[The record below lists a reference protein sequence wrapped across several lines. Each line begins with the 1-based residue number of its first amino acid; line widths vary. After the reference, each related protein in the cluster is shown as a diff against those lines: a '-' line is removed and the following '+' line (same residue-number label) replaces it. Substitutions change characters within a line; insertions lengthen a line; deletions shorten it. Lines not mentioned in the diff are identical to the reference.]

1 MIFCSVIAS
10 LPMKQFIYIPVLA
23 ACLMVLSA
31 CSGSEVSPE
40 ENAGQQE
47 TATQQFTVVVE
58 SIGEFFT
65 QASSR
70 RPISSVDPEQSFD
83 KLSLIIARYES
94 PAEVVYM
101 KNLDGWSDTHNQVS
115 VPWSQG
121 DSRGRKA
128 VITLTGDECLEDDC
142 DYLVYAI
149 GYQSGTYGG
158 YEAFAGVKPGDN
170 FFRTETA
177 DVPEGGIAEEI
188 FAGAEFFHVHDG
200 KIYSVA
206 SSEAEEEEGMV
217 VLRRQVA
224 GTFGYF
230 TRIPAT
236 VAGQPVVSLQLVT
249 TRKNRT
255 VIFGGF
261 RGVDDEENFR
271 KENVINGMNPR
282 TDYNAALA
290 GSAVNDAFVV
300 YRINLANW
308 FPGNTSNSA
317 LPFDQNGDG
326 YLDDGD
332 TNWQID
338 TDRYPEGSIS
348 LPAGTVFDDE
358 FLVSVAM
365 TEADIAAGLPTFQ
378 MQLLGMDGEVLKYW
392 DVLLRDLGGEDML
405 AERTVV
411 SLPDGNNGRAVV
423 TVEDNPE
430 TEYCYSVVR
439 NRLYTMGTKSQ
450 GQSYGEDEPIDLSQA
465 DDLVLDSRHEWNAV
479 NIIFF

>member
-1 MIFCSVIAS
+1 
-10 LPMKQFIYIPVLA
+10 MKRIMKEYLLEAAALA
-23 ACLMVLSA
+23 VWLITLAG
-31 CSGSEVSPE
+31 CSGSEVIQE
-40 ENAGQQE
+40 EGSGQQE
-47 TATQQFTVVVE
+47 SVTQQFTVVVE
-58 SIGEFFT
+58 SVGELFS
-65 QASSR
+65 QADSR

-83 KLSLIIARYES
+83 KLSLIITRYES

-101 KNLDGWSDTHNQVS
+101 KTLDGWSDTHNRVS

-128 VITLTGDECLEDDC
+128 VVTLTGDECLENGR
-142 DYLVYAI
+142 DYLVYAV

-170 FFRTETA
+170 FFRTEIA
-177 DVPEGGIAEEI
+177 DVPEGGMAEEI
-188 FAGAEFFHVHDG
+188 FAGAESFHVHDG
-200 KIYSVA
+200 KIYPVA
-206 SSEAEEEEGMV
+206 SSEAEEEEAVV

-230 TRIPAT
+230 TRIPAQYAGES
-236 VAGQPVVSLQLVT
+236 VAAMQLVT

-282 TDYNAALA
+282 TDYNTALA
-290 GSAVNDAFVV
+290 GSTMNDAFVV

-317 LPFDQNGDG
+317 LPLDQNGDG
-326 YLDDGD
+326 YLDAED

-338 TDRYPEGSIS
+338 TDRYPDSSIS
-348 LPAGTVFDDE
+348 LPAGTVFNDS

-378 MQLLGMDGEVLKYW
+378 MQLLSANGKILKHW
-392 DVLLRDLGGEDML
+392 DVLLRDSE
-405 AERTVV
+405 EEEQTVRTMV

-439 NRLYTMGTKSQ
+439 NRLYTMGVKSQ
-450 GQSYGEDEPIDLSQA
+450 GQSYGEDEPIDMSQV

>member
-1 MIFCSVIAS
+1 
-10 LPMKQFIYIPVLA
+10 MKRTMKKYLLESAALA
-23 ACLMVLSA
+23 VWLITLAG
-31 CSGSEVSPE
+31 CSGSEVTSE
-40 ENAGQQE
+40 ENTGQEEQVVS
-47 TATQQFTVVVE
+47 QQFTIVVE
-58 SIGEFFT
+58 SVGELFS
-65 QASSR
+65 QADSR
-70 RPISSVDPEQSFD
+70 RPISSVDPEQNFD
-83 KLSLIIARYES
+83 KLSLIITRYES

-101 KNLDGWSDTHNQVS
+101 KTLDGWSDTHNRVS

-128 VITLTGDECLEDDC
+128 VVTLTGDECLENGR
-142 DYLVYAI
+142 DYLVYAV

-158 YEAFAGVKPGDN
+158 YEAFEGVKLGDN
-170 FFRTETA
+170 FFRTEIA
-177 DVPEGGIAEEI
+177 DVPEGGMAEEV

-200 KIYSVA
+200 KIYSMA
-206 SSEAEEEEGMV
+206 SSEAEESEGIV

-230 TRIPAT
+230 TRIPAQYAGES
-236 VAGQPVVSLQLVT
+236 VAAMQLVT

-290 GSAVNDAFVV
+290 GSTENDAFVV

-326 YLDDGD
+326 YLDDED
-332 TNWQID
+332 ANWQID

-378 MQLLGMDGEVLKYW
+378 MQLLGVDGEVLKYW
-392 DVLLRDLGGEDML
+392 NVLLRDLGGEDML

-465 DDLVLDSRHEWNAV
+465 DELVLDSRHEWNAV

>member
-1 MIFCSVIAS
+1 
-10 LPMKQFIYIPVLA
+10 MKRIMKEYLLEAVALA
-23 ACLMVLSA
+23 VWLITLAG
-31 CSGSEVSPE
+31 CSGSEVIQE
-40 ENAGQQE
+40 EGSGQQE
-47 TATQQFTVVVE
+47 SVTQQFTVVVE
-58 SIGEFFT
+58 SVGELFS
-65 QASSR
+65 QADSR

-83 KLSLIIARYES
+83 KLSLIITRYES

-101 KNLDGWSDTHNQVS
+101 KTLDGWSDTHNRVS

-128 VITLTGDECLEDDC
+128 VVTLTGDECLENGR
-142 DYLVYAI
+142 DYLVYAV
-149 GYQSGTYGG
+149 GYQSGTYGA

-170 FFRTETA
+170 FFRTEIA

-188 FAGAEFFHVHDG
+188 FAGAESFHVHDG
-200 KIYSVA
+200 KIYPVA
-206 SSEAEEEEGMV
+206 SSEAEEEEAVV

-230 TRIPAT
+230 TRIPAQYAGES
-236 VAGQPVVSLQLVT
+236 VAAMQLVT

-290 GSAVNDAFVV
+290 GSTMNDAFVV

-317 LPFDQNGDG
+317 LPLDQNGDG
-326 YLDDGD
+326 YLDAED

-338 TDRYPEGSIS
+338 TDRYPDSSIS
-348 LPAGTVFDDE
+348 LPAGTVFNDS

-378 MQLLGMDGEVLKYW
+378 MQLLSANGKILKHW
-392 DVLLRDLGGEDML
+392 DVLLRDSE
-405 AERTVV
+405 EEEQTVRTMV

-439 NRLYTMGTKSQ
+439 NRLYTMGVKSQ
-450 GQSYGEDEPIDLSQA
+450 GQSYGEDEPIDMSQV

>member
-1 MIFCSVIAS
+1 
-10 LPMKQFIYIPVLA
+10 MKRIMKEYLLEAAALA
-23 ACLMVLSA
+23 VWLITLAG
-31 CSGSEVSPE
+31 CSGSEVIQE
-40 ENAGQQE
+40 EGSGQQE
-47 TATQQFTVVVE
+47 SVTQQFTVVVE
-58 SIGEFFT
+58 SVGELFS
-65 QASSR
+65 QADSR

-83 KLSLIIARYES
+83 KLSLIITRYES

-101 KNLDGWSDTHNQVS
+101 KTLDGWSDTHNRVS

-128 VITLTGDECLEDDC
+128 VVTLTGDECLENGR
-142 DYLVYAI
+142 DYLVYAV

-170 FFRTETA
+170 FFRTEIA
-177 DVPEGGIAEEI
+177 DVPEGGMAEEV
-188 FAGAEFFHVHDG
+188 FAGAESFHVHDG
-200 KIYSVA
+200 KIYPVA
-206 SSEAEEEEGMV
+206 SSEAEEEEAVV

-230 TRIPAT
+230 TRIPAQYAGES
-236 VAGQPVVSLQLVT
+236 VAAMQLVT

-290 GSAVNDAFVV
+290 GSTMNDAFVV

-317 LPFDQNGDG
+317 LPLDQNGDG
-326 YLDDGD
+326 YLDAED

-338 TDRYPEGSIS
+338 TERYPDSSIS
-348 LPAGTVFDDE
+348 LPAGTVFNDS

-378 MQLLGMDGEVLKYW
+378 MQLLSANGKILKHW
-392 DVLLRDLGGEDML
+392 DVLLRDSE
-405 AERTVV
+405 EEEQTVRTMV

-439 NRLYTMGTKSQ
+439 NRLYTMGVKSQ
-450 GQSYGEDEPIDLSQA
+450 GQSYGEDEPIDMSQV

>member
-1 MIFCSVIAS
+1 
-10 LPMKQFIYIPVLA
+10 MKRIMKEYLLEAAALA
-23 ACLMVLSA
+23 VWLITLAG
-31 CSGSEVSPE
+31 CSGSEVIQE
-40 ENAGQQE
+40 EGSGQQE
-47 TATQQFTVVVE
+47 SVTQQFTVVVE
-58 SIGEFFT
+58 SVGELFS
-65 QASSR
+65 QADSR

-83 KLSLIIARYES
+83 KLSLIITRYES

-101 KNLDGWSDTHNQVS
+101 KTLDGWSDTHNRVS

-128 VITLTGDECLEDDC
+128 VVTLTGDECLENGR
-142 DYLVYAI
+142 DYLVYAV

-170 FFRTETA
+170 FFRTEIA
-177 DVPEGGIAEEI
+177 DVPEGGMAEEI
-188 FAGAEFFHVHDG
+188 FAGAESFHVHDG
-200 KIYSVA
+200 KIYPVA
-206 SSEAEEEEGMV
+206 SSEAEEEEAVV

-230 TRIPAT
+230 TRIPAQYAGES
-236 VAGQPVVSLQLVT
+236 VAAMQLVT

-290 GSAVNDAFVV
+290 GSTMNDAFVV

-317 LPFDQNGDG
+317 LPLDQNGDG
-326 YLDDGD
+326 YLDAED

-338 TDRYPEGSIS
+338 TDRYPDSSIS
-348 LPAGTVFDDE
+348 LPAGTVFNDS

-378 MQLLGMDGEVLKYW
+378 MQLLSANGKILKHW
-392 DVLLRDLGGEDML
+392 DVLLRDSE
-405 AERTVV
+405 EEEQTVRTMV

-439 NRLYTMGTKSQ
+439 NRLYTMGVKSQ
-450 GQSYGEDEPIDLSQA
+450 GQSYGEDEPIDMSQV

>member
-1 MIFCSVIAS
+1 
-10 LPMKQFIYIPVLA
+10 MKRIMKEYLLEAVALA
-23 ACLMVLSA
+23 VWLITLAG
-31 CSGSEVSPE
+31 CSGSEVIQE
-40 ENAGQQE
+40 EGSGQQE
-47 TATQQFTVVVE
+47 SVTQQFTVVVE
-58 SIGEFFT
+58 SVGELFS
-65 QASSR
+65 QADSR

-83 KLSLIIARYES
+83 KLSLIITRYES

-101 KNLDGWSDTHNQVS
+101 KTLDGWSDTHNRVS

-128 VITLTGDECLEDDC
+128 VVTLTGDECLENGR
-142 DYLVYAI
+142 DYLVYAV
-149 GYQSGTYGG
+149 GYQSGTYGA

-170 FFRTETA
+170 FFRTEIA
-177 DVPEGGIAEEI
+177 DVPEGGMAEEV
-188 FAGAEFFHVHDG
+188 FAGAESFHVHDG
-200 KIYSVA
+200 KIYPVA
-206 SSEAEEEEGMV
+206 SSEAEEEEAVV

-230 TRIPAT
+230 TRIPAQYAGES
-236 VAGQPVVSLQLVT
+236 VAAMQLVT

-290 GSAVNDAFVV
+290 GSTMNDAFVV

-317 LPFDQNGDG
+317 LPLDQNGDG
-326 YLDDGD
+326 YLDAED

-338 TDRYPEGSIS
+338 TDRYPDSSIS
-348 LPAGTVFDDE
+348 LPAGTVFNDS

-378 MQLLGMDGEVLKYW
+378 MQLLSANGKILKHW
-392 DVLLRDLGGEDML
+392 DVLLRDSE
-405 AERTVV
+405 EEEQTVRTMV

-439 NRLYTMGTKSQ
+439 NRLYTMGVKSQ
-450 GQSYGEDEPIDLSQA
+450 GQSYGEDEPIDMSQV

>member
-1 MIFCSVIAS
+1 
-10 LPMKQFIYIPVLA
+10 MKRIMKEYLLEAAALA
-23 ACLMVLSA
+23 VWLITLAG
-31 CSGSEVSPE
+31 CSGSEVIQE
-40 ENAGQQE
+40 EGSGQQE
-47 TATQQFTVVVE
+47 SVTQQFTVVVE
-58 SIGEFFT
+58 SVGELFS
-65 QASSR
+65 QADSR

-83 KLSLIIARYES
+83 KLSLIITRYES

-101 KNLDGWSDTHNQVS
+101 KTLDGWSDTHNRVS

-128 VITLTGDECLEDDC
+128 VVTLTGDECLENGR
-142 DYLVYAI
+142 DYLVYAV

-170 FFRTETA
+170 FFRTEIA
-177 DVPEGGIAEEI
+177 DVPEGGMAEEV
-188 FAGAEFFHVHDG
+188 FAGAESFHVHDG
-200 KIYSVA
+200 KIYPVA
-206 SSEAEEEEGMV
+206 SSEAEEEEAVV

-230 TRIPAT
+230 TRIPAQYAGES
-236 VAGQPVVSLQLVT
+236 VAAMQLVT

-290 GSAVNDAFVV
+290 GSTMNDAFVV

-317 LPFDQNGDG
+317 LPLDQNGDG
-326 YLDDGD
+326 YLDAED

-338 TDRYPEGSIS
+338 TDRYPDSSIS
-348 LPAGTVFDDE
+348 LPAGTVFNDS

-378 MQLLGMDGEVLKYW
+378 MQLLSANGKILKHW
-392 DVLLRDLGGEDML
+392 DVLLRDSE
-405 AERTVV
+405 EEEQTVRTMV

-439 NRLYTMGTKSQ
+439 NRLYTMGVKSQ
-450 GQSYGEDEPIDLSQA
+450 GQSYGEDEPIDMSQV

>member
-1 MIFCSVIAS
+1 
-10 LPMKQFIYIPVLA
+10 MKRTMKKYLLEAAALA
-23 ACLMVLSA
+23 VWLITLAG
-31 CSGSEVSPE
+31 CSGSEVIQE
-40 ENAGQQE
+40 EGSGQQE
-47 TATQQFTVVVE
+47 PVTQQFTVVVE
-58 SIGEFFT
+58 SVGELFS
-65 QASSR
+65 QADSR

-83 KLSLIIARYES
+83 KLSLIITRYES

-101 KNLDGWSDTHNQVS
+101 KTLDGWSDTHNRVS

-128 VITLTGDECLEDDC
+128 VVTLTGDECLENGR
-142 DYLVYAI
+142 DYLVYAV

-158 YEAFAGVKPGDN
+158 YEAFEGVKLGDN
-170 FFRTETA
+170 FFRTEIA
-177 DVPEGGIAEEI
+177 DVPEGGMAEEV

-200 KIYSVA
+200 KIYSMA
-206 SSEAEEEEGMV
+206 SSEAEESEGIV

-230 TRIPAT
+230 TRIPAQYAGES
-236 VAGQPVVSLQLVT
+236 VAAMQLVT

-282 TDYNAALA
+282 TDYNTALA
-290 GSAVNDAFVV
+290 GSTMNDAFVV

-317 LPFDQNGDG
+317 LPLDQNGDG
-326 YLDDGD
+326 YLDAED

-365 TEADIAAGLPTFQ
+365 TEADIVAGLPTFQ
-378 MQLLGMDGEVLKYW
+378 MQLLGVDGEVLKYW

-423 TVEDNPE
+423 TVENNPE

-465 DDLVLDSRHEWNAV
+465 DELVLDSRHEWSAV
-479 NIIFF
+479 NVIFF

>member
-1 MIFCSVIAS
+1 
-10 LPMKQFIYIPVLA
+10 MKRIMKEYLLEAAALA
-23 ACLMVLSA
+23 VWLITLAG
-31 CSGSEVSPE
+31 CSGSEVIQE
-40 ENAGQQE
+40 EGSGQQE
-47 TATQQFTVVVE
+47 SVTQQFTVVVE
-58 SIGEFFT
+58 SVGELFS
-65 QASSR
+65 QADSR

-83 KLSLIIARYES
+83 RLSLIITRYES

-101 KNLDGWSDTHNQVS
+101 KTLDGWSDTHNRVS

-128 VITLTGDECLEDDC
+128 VVTLTGDECLENGR
-142 DYLVYAI
+142 DYLVYAV
-149 GYQSGTYGG
+149 GYQSGTYGA

-170 FFRTETA
+170 FFRTEIA
-177 DVPEGGIAEEI
+177 DVPEGGMAEEI
-188 FAGAEFFHVHDG
+188 FAGAESFHVHDG
-200 KIYSVA
+200 KIYPVA
-206 SSEAEEEEGMV
+206 SSEAEEEEAVV

-230 TRIPAT
+230 TRIPAQYAGES
-236 VAGQPVVSLQLVT
+236 VAAMQLVT

-290 GSAVNDAFVV
+290 GSTMNDAFVV

-317 LPFDQNGDG
+317 LPLDQNGDG
-326 YLDDGD
+326 YLDAED

-338 TDRYPEGSIS
+338 TDRYPDSSIS
-348 LPAGTVFDDE
+348 LPAGTVFNDS

-378 MQLLGMDGEVLKYW
+378 MQLLSANGKILKHW
-392 DVLLRDLGGEDML
+392 DVLLRDSEEGEQTV
-405 AERTVV
+405 RTMV

-439 NRLYTMGTKSQ
+439 NRLYTMGVKSQ
-450 GQSYGEDEPIDLSQA
+450 GQSYGEDEPIDMSQV

>member
-1 MIFCSVIAS
+1 
-10 LPMKQFIYIPVLA
+10 MKRIMKEYLLEAAALA
-23 ACLMVLSA
+23 VWLITLAG
-31 CSGSEVSPE
+31 CSGSEVIQE
-40 ENAGQQE
+40 EGSGQQE
-47 TATQQFTVVVE
+47 SVTQQFTVVVE
-58 SIGEFFT
+58 SVGELFS
-65 QASSR
+65 QADSR

-83 KLSLIIARYES
+83 KLSLIITRYES

-101 KNLDGWSDTHNQVS
+101 KTLDGWSDTHNRVS

-128 VITLTGDECLEDDC
+128 VVTLTGDECLENGR
-142 DYLVYAI
+142 DYLVYAV
-149 GYQSGTYGG
+149 GYQSGTYGA

-170 FFRTETA
+170 FFRTEIA
-177 DVPEGGIAEEI
+177 DVPEGGMAEEI
-188 FAGAEFFHVHDG
+188 FAGAESFHVHDG
-200 KIYSVA
+200 KIYPVA
-206 SSEAEEEEGMV
+206 SSEAEEEEAVV

-230 TRIPAT
+230 TRIPAQYAGES
-236 VAGQPVVSLQLVT
+236 VAAMQLVT

-290 GSAVNDAFVV
+290 GSTMNDAFVV

-317 LPFDQNGDG
+317 LPLDQNGDG
-326 YLDDGD
+326 YLDAED

-338 TDRYPEGSIS
+338 TDRYPDSSIS
-348 LPAGTVFDDE
+348 LPAGTVFNDS

-378 MQLLGMDGEVLKYW
+378 MQLLSANGKILKHW
-392 DVLLRDLGGEDML
+392 DVLLRDSE
-405 AERTVV
+405 EEEQTVRTMV

-439 NRLYTMGTKSQ
+439 NRLYTMGVKSQ
-450 GQSYGEDEPIDLSQA
+450 GQSYGEDEPIDMSQV

>member
-1 MIFCSVIAS
+1 
-10 LPMKQFIYIPVLA
+10 MKRIMKEYLLEAAALA
-23 ACLMVLSA
+23 VWLITLAG
-31 CSGSEVSPE
+31 CSGSEVIQE
-40 ENAGQQE
+40 EGSGQQE
-47 TATQQFTVVVE
+47 SVTQQFTVVVE
-58 SIGEFFT
+58 SVGELFS
-65 QASSR
+65 QADSR

-83 KLSLIIARYES
+83 KLSLIITRYES

-101 KNLDGWSDTHNQVS
+101 KTLDGWSDTHNRVS

-128 VITLTGDECLEDDC
+128 VVTLTGDECLENGR
-142 DYLVYAI
+142 DYLVYAV

-158 YEAFAGVKPGDN
+158 YEAFTGVELGDN
-170 FFRTETA
+170 FFRTEVA
-177 DVPEGGIAEEI
+177 NVPEGGSAEEI
-188 FAGAEFFHVHDG
+188 FAGAEFFHVRNG

-206 SSEAEEEEGMV
+206 SSDAEAEEGV
-217 VLRRQVA
+217 VILRRQVA

-230 TRIPAT
+230 TRIPAV
-236 VAGQPVVSLQLVT
+236 VAGVPVASMQLVT

-255 VIFGGF
+255 VVFGGF

-271 KENVINGMNPR
+271 KENVINGINPR

-290 GSAVNDAFVV
+290 GSTMNDAFVV

-317 LPFDQNGDG
+317 LPLDQNGDG
-326 YLDDGD
+326 YLDAED

-338 TDRYPEGSIS
+338 TDRYPDSSIS
-348 LPAGTVFDDE
+348 LPAGTVFNDS

-378 MQLLGMDGEVLKYW
+378 MQLLSANGKILKHW
-392 DVLLRDLGGEDML
+392 DVLLRDSEEGEQTV
-405 AERTVV
+405 RTMV

-439 NRLYTMGTKSQ
+439 NRLYTMGVKSQ
-450 GQSYGEDEPIDLSQA
+450 GQSYGEDEPIDMSQV

>member
-1 MIFCSVIAS
+1 
-10 LPMKQFIYIPVLA
+10 MKRIMKEYLLEAAALA
-23 ACLMVLSA
+23 VWLITLVS
-31 CSGSEVSPE
+31 CSGSELTLEEVPE
-40 ENAGQQE
+40 QQE
-47 TATQQFTVVVE
+47 SATQQFTIVVE
-58 SIGEFFT
+58 SVGELFT
-65 QASSR
+65 QADSR

-83 KLSLIIARYES
+83 RLSLIITRYES
-94 PAEVVYM
+94 PAEVVY
-101 KNLDGWSDTHNQVS
+101 KKTLDGWSSTDNRVS
-115 VPWSQG
+115 VPWSEG
-121 DSRGRKA
+121 DTRGRKA
-128 VITLTGDECLEDDC
+128 VVTLTGDECLENGR
-142 DYLVYAI
+142 DYLVYAV
-149 GYQSGTYGG
+149 GYQSGTYGD
-158 YEAFAGVKPGDN
+158 YEAFAGVEPGDN
-170 FFRTETA
+170 YFRTEIA

-230 TRIPAT
+230 TRIPAA
-236 VAGQPVVSLQLVT
+236 VAGEPVAAMQLVT

-290 GSAVNDAFVV
+290 GSAVNNAFVV

-308 FPGNTSNSA
+308 FPGNTFNTA
-317 LPFDQNGDG
+317 LPLDQNGDG
-326 YLDDGD
+326 YLDAED

-365 TEADIAAGLPTFQ
+365 TEADIVAGLPTFQ
-378 MQLLGMDGEVLKYW
+378 MQLLGVDGEVLKYW

-423 TVEDNPE
+423 TVENNPE

-450 GQSYGEDEPIDLSQA
+450 GQSYGEDEPIDMSQV

>member
-1 MIFCSVIAS
+1 
-10 LPMKQFIYIPVLA
+10 MKRIMKEYLLEAAALA
-23 ACLMVLSA
+23 VWLITLAG
-31 CSGSEVSPE
+31 CSGSEVIQE
-40 ENAGQQE
+40 EGSGQQE
-47 TATQQFTVVVE
+47 SVTQQFTVVVE
-58 SIGEFFT
+58 SVGELFS
-65 QASSR
+65 QADSR

-83 KLSLIIARYES
+83 KLSLIITRYES

-101 KNLDGWSDTHNQVS
+101 KTLDGWSDTHNRVS

-128 VITLTGDECLEDDC
+128 VVTLTGDECLENGR
-142 DYLVYAI
+142 DYLVYAV

-158 YEAFAGVKPGDN
+158 YEAFEGVKLGDN
-170 FFRTETA
+170 FSRTEIA
-177 DVPEGGIAEEI
+177 DVPEGGMAEEI
-188 FAGAEFFHVHDG
+188 FAGAESFHVHDG
-200 KIYSVA
+200 KIYPVA
-206 SSEAEEEEGMV
+206 SSEAEEEEAVV

-230 TRIPAT
+230 TRIPAQYAGES
-236 VAGQPVVSLQLVT
+236 VAAMQLVT

-290 GSAVNDAFVV
+290 GSAVNNAFVV

-317 LPFDQNGDG
+317 LPLDQNGDG
-326 YLDDGD
+326 YLDAED

-338 TDRYPEGSIS
+338 TDRYPDSSIS
-348 LPAGTVFDDE
+348 LPAGTVFSDS

-378 MQLLGMDGEVLKYW
+378 MQLLSANGKILKHW
-392 DVLLRDLGGEDML
+392 DVLLRDSE
-405 AERTVV
+405 EEEQTVRTMV
-411 SLPDGNNGRAVV
+411 SLSDGNNGRAVV

-439 NRLYTMGTKSQ
+439 NRLYTMGVKSQ
-450 GQSYGEDEPIDLSQA
+450 GQSYGEDEPIDMSQV

>member
-1 MIFCSVIAS
+1 
-10 LPMKQFIYIPVLA
+10 MKRIMKEYLLEAAALA
-23 ACLMVLSA
+23 VWLITLVS
-31 CSGSEVSPE
+31 CSGSELTLEEVPE
-40 ENAGQQE
+40 QQE
-47 TATQQFTVVVE
+47 SATQQFTIVVE

-65 QASSR
+65 HADSR

-83 KLSLIIARYES
+83 RLSLIITRYES

-101 KNLDGWSDTHNQVS
+101 KTLDGWSDTHNRVS

-128 VITLTGDECLEDDC
+128 VVTLTGNECLENDR

-170 FFRTETA
+170 FFRTEIA

-188 FAGAEFFHVHDG
+188 FAGAESFHVHDG
-200 KIYSVA
+200 KIYPVA
-206 SSEAEEEEGMV
+206 SSEAEEEEAVV

-230 TRIPAT
+230 TRIPAQYAGES
-236 VAGQPVVSLQLVT
+236 VAAMQLVT

-290 GSAVNDAFVV
+290 GSAVNNAFVV

-308 FPGNTSNSA
+308 FPGNTFNTA
-317 LPFDQNGDG
+317 LPLDQNGDG
-326 YLDDGD
+326 YLDAED

-338 TDRYPEGSIS
+338 TERYPDSSIS
-348 LPAGTVFDDE
+348 LPAGTVFDDS

-365 TEADIAAGLPTFQ
+365 TEADIATGLPTFQ
-378 MQLLGMDGEVLKYW
+378 MQLLDTDGKILKYW
-392 DVLLRDLGGEDML
+392 DVLLRDSE
-405 AERTVV
+405 EEEQTVRTMV
-411 SLPDGNNGRAVV
+411 SLSDGNNGRAVV

-439 NRLYTMGTKSQ
+439 NRLYTMGVKSQ
-450 GQSYGEDEPIDLSQA
+450 GQSYGEDEPIDMSQV

>member
-10 LPMKQFIYIPVLA
+10 LPMKKLVYIPVLA
-23 ACLMVLSA
+23 GCLLALSA
-31 CSGSEVSPE
+31 CSGSEVTPE
-40 ENAGQQE
+40 ENTGQQE
-47 TATQQFTVVVE
+47 TATQQFTIVVE
-58 SIGEFFT
+58 SIGELFT
-65 QASSR
+65 QADSR

-83 KLSLIIARYES
+83 KVSLIIARYES

-188 FAGAEFFHVHDG
+188 FAGAEFFHVRNG

-206 SSEAEEEEGMV
+206 SSDAEAEEGVV

-230 TRIPAT
+230 TRVPAT

-261 RGVDDEENFR
+261 RGVDDEGNFR

-282 TDYNAALA
+282 TDYNATLA

-308 FPGNTSNSA
+308 FPGNTANPA
-317 LPFDQNGDG
+317 LPLDQNGDG
-326 YLDDGD
+326 YLDAGD
-332 TNWQID
+332 TN
-338 TDRYPEGSIS
+338 
-348 LPAGTVFDDE
+348 
-358 FLVSVAM
+358 
-365 TEADIAAGLPTFQ
+365 
-378 MQLLGMDGEVLKYW
+378 
-392 DVLLRDLGGEDML
+392 
-405 AERTVV
+405 
-411 SLPDGNNGRAVV
+411 
-423 TVEDNPE
+423 
-430 TEYCYSVVR
+430 
-439 NRLYTMGTKSQ
+439 
-450 GQSYGEDEPIDLSQA
+450 
-465 DDLVLDSRHEWNAV
+465 
-479 NIIFF
+479 

>member
-1 MIFCSVIAS
+1 
-10 LPMKQFIYIPVLA
+10 MKRIMKEYLLEAAALA
-23 ACLMVLSA
+23 VWLITLAG
-31 CSGSEVSPE
+31 CSGSEVIQE
-40 ENAGQQE
+40 EGSGQQE
-47 TATQQFTVVVE
+47 SVTQQFTVVVE
-58 SIGEFFT
+58 SVGELFS
-65 QASSR
+65 QADSR

-83 KLSLIIARYES
+83 KLSLIITRYES

-101 KNLDGWSDTHNQVS
+101 KTLDGWSDTHNRVS

-128 VITLTGDECLEDDC
+128 VVTLTGDECLENGR
-142 DYLVYAI
+142 DYLVYAV

-158 YEAFAGVKPGDN
+158 YEAFEGVKLGDN
-170 FFRTETA
+170 FSRTEIA

-188 FAGAEFFHVHDG
+188 FAGAESFHVHDG
-200 KIYSVA
+200 KIYPVA
-206 SSEAEEEEGMV
+206 SSEAEEEEAVV

-230 TRIPAT
+230 TRIPAQYAGES
-236 VAGQPVVSLQLVT
+236 VAAMQLVT

-290 GSAVNDAFVV
+290 GSTMNDAFVV

-308 FPGNTSNSA
+308 FPGNISNSA
-317 LPFDQNGDG
+317 LPLDQNGDG
-326 YLDDGD
+326 YLDAED

-338 TDRYPEGSIS
+338 TDRYPDSSIS
-348 LPAGTVFDDE
+348 LPAGTVFNDS

-378 MQLLGMDGEVLKYW
+378 MQLLSANGKILKHW
-392 DVLLRDLGGEDML
+392 DVLLRDSEEGEQTV
-405 AERTVV
+405 RTMV

-439 NRLYTMGTKSQ
+439 NRLYTMGVKSQ
-450 GQSYGEDEPIDLSQA
+450 GQSYGEDEPIDMSQV